1 MEIFSTLYALVLQL
15 IELIIH
21 LDQTLAIWSQW
32 MGPWLYV
39 VLFLII
45 FAETGLVVT
54 PFLPGDSLL
63 FAVGALTSLEGSGLQ
78 IEVMVP
84 LLMTAALL
92 GDNTNYFFGRWIG
105 KKIQASSKIKF
116 VNQKHLDKT
125 KGFYQKHGPRA
136 IVIGRFMP
144 IARTFVPFVAG
155 VGQMKYKTY
164 IGYSFFGAILWINSF
179 LWAGHYFGNLPA
191 VKSNFHIVIFGVIFV
206 SILPVVY
213 EFWKVKRAMSSASR

>member
-1 MEIFSTLYALVLQL
+1 MEIWNTLVLLAQQL

-21 LDQTLAIWSQW
+21 LDQTLAMWSQW

-63 FAVGALTSLEGSGLQ
+63 FAVGALTALPETGLRV
-78 IEVMVP
+78 ELMAP
-84 LLMTAALL
+84 LLMAAALL
-92 GDNTNYFFGRWIG
+92 GDNTNYFFGRWV
-105 KKIQASSKIKF
+105 SKHIATNRLKY

-125 KGFYQKHGPRA
+125 KGFYESYGPRA

-155 VGQMKYKTY
+155 VAQMRYKTY
-164 IGYSFFGAILWINSF
+164 IGYSILGAILWINSF

-191 VKSNFHIVIFGVIFV
+191 IKSNFHIVIFAVIIV
-206 SILPVVY
+206 SMLPLVY
-213 EFWKVKRAMSSASR
+213 EFWKAKRASAQAKS